1 MATRLH
7 AAPHQ
12 GTSLQPTLN
21 DLPEKARKRGV
32 DLLNQQL
39 ADLFDL
45 HSQVKQAHWNIKGP
59 NFIALHKLFDKVA
72 DEVSELTDKVAERAV
87 QLGGIALGTAR
98 VAAEHTRLPEYPLD
112 ITASAD
118 HIEALSTALSGC
130 AKAMR
135 KAIEEAEDFGDIAT
149 SDLFTEGVRLLDQ
162 YVWMVEAHQQG

>member
-12 GTSLQPTLN
+12 GSRLQPTLN

-45 HSQVKQAHWNIKGP
+45 HSQIKQAHWNVKGP
-59 NFIALHKLFDKVA
+59 NFIALHKLFDKA
-72 DEVSELTDKVAERAV
+72 AEEVSDLMDEVAERGV

-98 VAAEHTRLPEYPLD
+98 VAAEHSRLAEYPLE
-112 ITASAD
+112 ITSGAE
-118 HIEALSTALSGC
+118 HVEALSGAVGAC
-130 AKAMR
+130 AKSMR
-135 KAIEEAEDFGDIAT
+135 AAIEEAEDFGDIAT
-149 SDLFTEGVRLLDQ
+149 SDLFTEGVRLLDK
-162 YVWMVEAHQQG
+162 YLWMIEAHQHG